1 MQTWLLNVLWPTQ
14 YLTRKLN
21 EFLCFQYNRR
31 HTWKARS
38 FTAFLAFCRCEQLNS
53 YVGAGWVALAW
64 VELTSGVKM
73 PPWLGRCSST
83 EHNSRI
89 LPPKSWL
96 LNLTQEPNRCS
107 STATK
112 SLSWLSPFFTILCL
126 PTFLVFD
133 QILSLSILSKMLGSI
148 QLWGSL
154 EKESVLVIL
163 TQ

>member
-38 FTAFLAFCRCEQLNS
+38 FTAFLAFCRCEQLNF

-73 PPWLGRCSST
+73 PSWLGRCCNT
-83 EHNSRI
+83 EHNSRAPATEI
-89 LPPKSWL
+89 WTAELNAALVQSPSPSLGWALSLPFCAYLPSW
-96 LNLTQEPNRCS
+96 S
-107 STATK
+107 STNSCHCTSSQKCWVQYSCEAVCK
-112 SLSWLSPFFTILCL
+112 KKVSLWS
-126 PTFLVFD
+126 
-133 QILSLSILSKMLGSI
+133 
-148 QLWGSL
+148 
-154 EKESVLVIL
+154 
-163 TQ
+163 